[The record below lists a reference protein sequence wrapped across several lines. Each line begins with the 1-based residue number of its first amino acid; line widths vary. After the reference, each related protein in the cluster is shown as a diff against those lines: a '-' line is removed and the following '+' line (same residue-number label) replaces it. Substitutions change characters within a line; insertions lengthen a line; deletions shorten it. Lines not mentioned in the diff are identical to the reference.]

1 MPGHRGSL
9 KHDSVREG
17 KDPVPLFPVT
27 IEDVA
32 DLFPLP
38 RPLVHLVAA
47 GHHPVYPG
55 EEGGAEVL
63 DELVRADLQAGAG
76 RLVLLSPANI
86 QTFSHV

>member
-1 MPGHRGSL
+1 MPGDRGSL

-27 IEDVA
+27 IEDVT
-32 DLFPLP
+32 DLFPLA

-76 RLVLLSPANI
+76 RLVLLSPA
-86 QTFSHV
+86 